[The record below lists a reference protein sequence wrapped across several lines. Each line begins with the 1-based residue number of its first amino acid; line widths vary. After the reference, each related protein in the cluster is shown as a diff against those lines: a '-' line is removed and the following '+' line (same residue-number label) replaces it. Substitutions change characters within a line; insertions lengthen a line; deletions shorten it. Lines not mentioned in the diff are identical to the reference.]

1 LLSGGNIF
9 TTGKQ
14 MLAASASAFAAL
26 NFPNIGAV
34 PTTPVTGDLWLTTG
48 DNHLQ
53 FQSAAGLK
61 SLAFTTD
68 IAAGT
73 VTGTGL
79 TSGQLIVGNGG
90 SAIGVGNL
98 SGDVSTSGGTIT
110 TLASVGAAGTFTK
123 VSTEVN
129 FEILMGETLTLPKF
143 FCRMSTTLPANVTFQ
158 VFDSAGIAVAGGTC
172 VITTGSTS
180 ASSTGNTITLTA
192 GSVYAVKATLA
203 TGTF

>member
-1 LLSGGNIF
+1 
-9 TTGKQ
+9 
-14 MLAASASAFAAL
+14 
-26 NFPNIGAV
+26 GAV

-79 TSGQLIVGNGG
+79 TAGQLIVGNGG

-123 VSTEVN
+123 VSTDVK
-129 FEILMGETLTLPKF
+129 G
-143 FCRMSTTLPANVTFQ
+143 RV
-158 VFDSAGIAVAGGTC
+158 
-172 VITTGSTS
+172 
-180 ASSTGNTITLTA
+180 TA
-192 GSVYAVKATLA
+192 GTTASAATYQTALRDRVQSCWLLRRRWVVRRRRRRLRRGQIRYRLPRRRLCSRRLA
-203 TGTF
+203 LPSRQSRLSKTRAPALCRTRLAPG